1 MPVLV
6 LPLTTW
12 PNCLPGR
19 SAEKG
24 VKSLPAQPDRILIRS
39 TNWIG
44 DAIMTTPAVRS
55 IRKNFP
61 DAEITLLALPWVADV
76 FASCPHI
83 DHIFIYEKNGRH
95 QGLKG
100 KLRLAADLRRKQF
113 DITILL
119 QNAFEAALIT
129 RLAGIPVRAGYT
141 TDGRGLLLTH
151 GVRKAADIGLRH
163 QVYYYQEMLAG
174 LGLHTGDKKS
184 RLELFLDPAAV
195 QEADTLLKERVGI
208 EMKPIIGLNP
218 GAAYGPAKRWPA
230 VKYGQLARRLAQE
243 TNGIIVI
250 FGTDADQ
257 EAAAEITATCNDQ
270 VLDLT
275 GKTSL
280 ALALALINR
289 CHLFVTNDSGLM
301 HVAAA
306 LNRPLLAIFGS
317 TDHIA
322 TGPWSERAEIIRH
335 HKECSPCM
343 KTHCPKDHFQCM
355 EQITVDEVA
364 EAGLKLLKETSEN
377 KAS

>member
-1 MPVLV
+1 M
-6 LPLTTW
+6 
-12 PNCLPGR
+12 N
-19 SAEKG
+19 
-24 VKSLPAQPDRILIRS
+24 SLPTQPDSILIRS

-83 DHIFIYEKNGRH
+83 DHIFLYEKNGRH
-95 QGLKG
+95 RGLMG
-100 KLRLAADLRRKQF
+100 KLRLARDLRRKQF
-113 DITILL
+113 AMTILL

-151 GVRKAADIGLRH
+151 GVRKQPDISTRH
-163 QVYYYQEMLAG
+163 QVHYYQEMLAG
-174 LGLHTGDKKS
+174 LGLRTGDKKIP
-184 RLELFLDPAAV
+184 LELFLDPGAV
-195 QEADTLLKERVGI
+195 QEAEALLKERIGA
-208 EMKPIIGLNP
+208 EDKEKPIIGLNP

-230 VKYGQLARRLAQE
+230 VKYAELAARLAHE
-243 TNGIIVI
+243 SNGLILI
-250 FGTDADQ
+250 FGTQADQ
-257 EAAAEITATCNDQ
+257 EAAAEIAAGCNEQ

-280 ALALALINR
+280 ALALACIDR
-289 CHLFVTNDSGLM
+289 CHLFVSNDSGLM

-306 LNRPLLAIFGS
+306 LNRPLVAIFGS
-317 TDHIA
+317 TDHVA
-322 TGPWSERAEIIRH
+322 TGPHSDTATIIRH
-335 HKECSPCM
+335 PLDCSPCM
-343 KTHCPKDHFQCM
+343 KTHCPKNHFQCM

-364 EAGLKLLKETSEN
+364 EAGIKLLQKKIAN
-377 KAS
+377 KD